1 MGMGLKIFSAAQP
14 EVQSSVFQAN
24 ILVTFPQVTTRIYEK
39 EDYMS
44 MSNTRLDLSLSVF
57 QANILVT
64 FPQVTTRI
72 YEKEDYMSM
81 SNTRIRLST

>member
-1 MGMGLKIFSAAQP
+1 MAEVSVRSEDTLYYTLLHPTTPCCPLLHPAAAGLGMGMGLKIFSAAQP

-44 MSNTRLDLSLSVF
+44 MSNTR
-57 QANILVT
+57 
-64 FPQVTTRI
+64 
-72 YEKEDYMSM
+72 
-81 SNTRIRLST
+81 IRLST